1 MALLCSLQRARPGP
15 LGWADCPL
23 HDESLAS
30 TNCAMMVA
38 HGKMLAGDL
47 KAFDRILKVIES
59 QDRYRGFGHP
69 GGRSDGRRCGRRLT
83 EGFGSL

>member
-30 TNCAMMVA
+30 TNCATMVA

-47 KAFDRILKVIES
+47 KAFDRILTA
-59 QDRYRGFGHP
+59 Y
-69 GGRSDGRRCGRRLT
+69 
-83 EGFGSL
+83 